1 MEFTSFHQPSLQS
14 IWDFGEEERD
24 SLGFMELLGS
34 QHHSLLLETLQPQA
48 QPFEKLSSSDLTI
61 LQAPPSN
68 ATADK
73 YVTSKVES
81 LCSDINPPAT
91 PNSSSIS
98 SASSEAVDE
107 DKAKREE
114 NEEHEQKKS
123 DTNKQLKPKKNSQKR
138 QREARIAFMT
148 KSEVDHL
155 EDGYRWRKYGQKAV
169 KNSPF
174 PRSYYRC
181 TTASCNVKKRVERS
195 FRDPSTVVTTY
206 EGQHTHI
213 SPLTSRP
220 ISSGGFFFGS
230 SGVASNLG
238 NFGFPMESSTLIYP
252 QFQQLVHYNQQQQ
265 QQQELFPCFGGVGE
279 YVTRHADAYGDDERV
294 KKSRGLGKD
303 NGLLQDVVPSHMLKE
318 E

>member
-34 QHHSLLLETLQPQA
+34 QHHSFLLETLQPQT

-73 YVTSKVES
+73 
-81 LCSDINPPAT
+81 
-91 PNSSSIS
+91 
-98 SASSEAVDE
+98 
-107 DKAKREE
+107 
-114 NEEHEQKKS
+114 
-123 DTNKQLKPKKNSQKR
+123 LKPKKNSQKR

-265 QQQELFPCFGGVGE
+265 QQELLPCFGGVGE

-294 KKSRGLGKD
+294 KKSRGLVKD

>member
-1 MEFTSFHQPSLQS
+1 MRLICVMVYLF
-14 IWDFGEEERD
+14 
-24 SLGFMELLGS
+24 
-34 QHHSLLLETLQPQA
+34 
-48 QPFEKLSSSDLTI
+48 
-61 LQAPPSN
+61 
-68 ATADK
+68 
-73 YVTSKVES
+73 
-81 LCSDINPPAT
+81 C
-91 PNSSSIS
+91 
-98 SASSEAVDE
+98 
-107 DKAKREE
+107 
-114 NEEHEQKKS
+114 
-123 DTNKQLKPKKNSQKR
+123 
-138 QREARIAFMT
+138 
-148 KSEVDHL
+148 
-155 EDGYRWRKYGQKAV
+155 
-169 KNSPF
+169 
-174 PRSYYRC
+174 RSYYRC

-265 QQQELFPCFGGVGE
+265 QQQELFSCFGGVGE

>member
-1 MEFTSFHQPSLQS
+1 MANQALKREGESLALIPLDAVENHKGVTTVAQLPHVNTHISPLTSRPISSGGFFFGSSGVASNLGNIGFPMESSTLIYPQFQQLVHYNQQQQLLPC
-14 IWDFGEEERD
+14 FGGVGE
-24 SLGFMELLGS
+24 
-34 QHHSLLLETLQPQA
+34 
-48 QPFEKLSSSDLTI
+48 
-61 LQAPPSN
+61 
-68 ATADK
+68 
-73 YVTSKVES
+73 YVTRHA
-81 LCSDINPPAT
+81 DAYGD
-91 PNSSSIS
+91 
-98 SASSEAVDE
+98 DE
-107 DKAKREE
+107 RV
-114 NEEHEQKKS
+114 KKS
-123 DTNKQLKPKKNSQKR
+123 RGL
-138 QREARIAFMT
+138 
-148 KSEVDHL
+148 
-155 EDGYRWRKYGQKAV
+155 V
-169 KNSPF
+169 KDNGLLQDVVP
-174 PRSYYRC
+174 SYYRC

-265 QQQELFPCFGGVGE
+265 QQELLPCFGGVGE

-294 KKSRGLGKD
+294 KKSRGLVKD

>member
-1 MEFTSFHQPSLQS
+1 MKNKWKLPIFLYIFFRSFK
-14 IWDFGEEERD
+14 RKND
-24 SLGFMELLGS
+24 SKTIKNVELKFMRLICVMVYL
-34 QHHSLLLETLQPQA
+34 
-48 QPFEKLSSSDLTI
+48 F
-61 LQAPPSN
+61 
-68 ATADK
+68 
-73 YVTSKVES
+73 
-81 LCSDINPPAT
+81 C
-91 PNSSSIS
+91 
-98 SASSEAVDE
+98 
-107 DKAKREE
+107 
-114 NEEHEQKKS
+114 
-123 DTNKQLKPKKNSQKR
+123 
-138 QREARIAFMT
+138 
-148 KSEVDHL
+148 
-155 EDGYRWRKYGQKAV
+155 
-169 KNSPF
+169 
-174 PRSYYRC
+174 RSYYRC

-265 QQQELFPCFGGVGE
+265 QQELLPCFGGVGE

-294 KKSRGLGKD
+294 KKSRGLVKD